1 MDRARRSNGAWEID
15 LVPAGP
21 STARSERCAKLF
33 LTWAAA
39 IAIPVLAFVFA
50 GYVWGSVATAALLVA
65 GIWITC
71 CYYRAAPPEP
81 PLPEHLG
88 PLRVAVGRPVNVNGA
103 GVNGGAG
110 AGGLSQEDVEAIPAF
125 EYRRKAGAPAE
136 QCAVC
141 INVVR
146 DGEMVR
152 RLPGCA
158 HAFHA
163 PCVDGWLRAHATCP
177 MCRADVKVV
186 AAGEPPAEAA
196 AV

>member
-1 MDRARRSNGAWEID
+1 MDAARRNGAWEID
-15 LVPAGP
+15 LARPGP
-21 STARSERCAKLF
+21 DTARSDRCAKLF
-33 LTWAAA
+33 LLWGAA
-39 IAIPVLAFVFA
+39 IGIPALVFVFA

-65 GIWITC
+65 GSCFTC
-71 CYYRAAPPEP
+71 YYYRAAPEP
-81 PLPEHLG
+81 PLLPEHLG
-88 PLRVAVGRPVNVNGA
+88 PLRVTVPVGQPRQGQEVNGSA
-103 GVNGGAG
+103 

-125 EYRRKAGAPAE
+125 EYRRRLVGPAE

-152 RLPGCA
+152 RLPACG
-158 HAFHA
+158 HTFHA

-186 AAGEPPAEAA
+186 AGEPPAEEAA
-196 AV
+196 